1 MAFIGTLT
9 SSGSSFD
16 GKLQIDSAGL
26 NIIDT
31 NAGTY
36 EITTGG
42 HIQLGTSASNC
53 LQIFHDAT
61 SNGSFISE
69 VGTGDLVIVTNGT
82 NCYIQK
88 DATPGAAEDMIHCIA
103 NGAVKLFYD
112 GGSNTTAK
120 LETTATGVKVNGNL
134 EVTGT
139 GAGGLPTGAIVM
151 WSGATNAIPNGYVL
165 CDGNNGTPNLQ
176 DKFVVGAGSGYA
188 VSATGGSADAV
199 VIQHNHGV
207 TDPGHQHTWT
217 RQDAQNDVGYRP
229 WPASNNDCKET
240 VVNTGSNTTGI
251 SINNE
256 GVPGAGKNLPPYY
269 ALAYIMKT

>member
-1 MAFIGTLT
+1 VAFIGTT
-9 SSGSSFD
+9 ESSGSSLT
-16 GKLQIDSAGL
+16 GKLQVDSAGL
-26 NIIDT
+26 TIVDT

-36 EITTGG
+36 NITSGG

-53 LQIFHDAT
+53 LQIFHDVN
-61 SNGSFISE
+61 SNNSFISE
-69 VGTGDLVIVTNGT
+69 IGTGDMCIVTNGS
-82 NCYIQK
+82 NLYLQK

-139 GAGGLPTGAIVM
+139 GGGGLPTGAIIL
-151 WSGATNAIPNGYVL
+151 WSGATNAIPNGFVL
-165 CDGNNGTPNLQ
+165 CNGQNGTPNLQ
-176 DKFVVGAGSGYA
+176 DRFIVGAGSSYG
-188 VSATGGSADAV
+188 VGNTGGNSS
-199 VIQHNHGV
+199 V
-207 TDPGHQHTWT
+207 TLTLNQIPAHTHTWD

-229 WPASNNDCKET
+229 WPASNNDCKVT
-240 VVNTGSNTTGI
+240 TVNTGS
-251 SINNE
+251 
-256 GVPGAGKNLPPYY
+256 AGGGQSHENRPPYY